1 MSTRWFYSGT
11 VPEFLRSDSQNIL
24 GALARENPFDLTDT
38 QRNAWLEEIDIL
50 RGVLS
55 GRDSGQVLLE
65 YSIPRLG
72 KRADAVLLLEGMV
85 FVLEFKAGETQ
96 FNRADIEQVW
106 DYALDLKN
114 FHEGS
119 RDLVIVPI
127 LIATEAPVPSAA
139 PRPAPS
145 HYDDRVLEPIC
156 AAGDSLRAVV
166 DQLTGRYAEQR
177 DLTGWAISRYNPTPT
192 IIQAASALYLNHTVE
207 EITRSEA
214 AGESLKRTG
223 DYILEV
229 IRATRERG
237 EKAICFVT
245 GIPGA

>member
-11 VPEFLRSDSQNIL
+11 VPEFLSSDSQNIL
-24 GALARENPFDLTDT
+24 GSLARENPFDLTDT

-50 RGVLS
+50 RCALA
-55 GRDSGQVLLE
+55 GRDSGQILLE

-72 KRADAVLLLEGMV
+72 KRADAVLLLDGIV

-96 FNRADIEQVW
+96 FKRPDIEQVW

-127 LIATEAPVPSAA
+127 LIATEAAPCPGKAA
-139 PRPAPS
+139 PS
-145 HYDDRVLEPIC
+145 QYDDRVLEPIC
-156 AAGDSLRAVV
+156 TAGDSLRGWL
-166 DQLTGRYAEQR
+166 DQLTGRYAEKR

-192 IIQAASALYLNHTVE
+192 IIQAASALYLNHSVE

-223 DYILEV
+223 D
-229 IRATRERG
+229 
-237 EKAICFVT
+237 
-245 GIPGA
+245 